1 MAKARTHFE
10 QIPVAKIAKLVSH
23 GTKRNKKSLNRRQ
36 CLLERPTGKTEPYSV
51 PAFAER
57 AAKERS

>member
-10 QIPVAKIAKLVSH
+10 QIPVEKVAKLVSN
-23 GTKRNKKSLNRRQ
+23 GTKQGQRRLNGRKH
-36 CLLERPTGKTEPYSV
+36 LLEKSAAKTEPYSV